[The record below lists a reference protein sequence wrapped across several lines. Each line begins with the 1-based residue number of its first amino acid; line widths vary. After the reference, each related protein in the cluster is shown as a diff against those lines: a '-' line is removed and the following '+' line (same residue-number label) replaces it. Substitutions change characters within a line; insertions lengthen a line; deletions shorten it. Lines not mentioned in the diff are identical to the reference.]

1 MDNKNYVNTQ
11 LLGNGVKRTY
21 GTEARRYNLLA
32 ARLIADLVKG
42 FLGPRGL
49 EKMFIDILGEL
60 TVTKDGA
67 TFLRKIDVEHPAAK
81 VIIEASNAVDNA
93 VGDGTTSVVV
103 LAGALVEKAESM
115 LEMGIAPQRISDGY
129 HHALQMAIEIMRDVA
144 IESVNH
150 DKNIMKYLADTCLK
164 SKAVNQ
170 FTQEMMIPNL
180 IVEGISRIADF
191 SNNNIEVDDIKIE
204 EKIGTSSDTQ
214 LVHGVVVDKTIDEAS
229 MPKLIE
235 NARILLLDNGV
246 EDERTKTD
254 AEIRISEPSQINQF
268 LSSKTS
274 NMLQKIQYVIDSGAN
289 VVFCRGGIVP
299 LALNHFSKNRILT
312 VRRVKEND
320 LQWLSKATGAK
331 VVRDFDMIGRD
342 DIGHAAKVYEKMVND
357 DKMVF
362 VDGCKNP
369 KSVTVLLRANSK
381 KILDEFHRTILDSIY
396 VLRNFVMEPKIVPGG
411 GAVEAFVAMLI
422 KERSYQFSGK
432 EQIVIQKYAEALEE
446 IPLTIARNAGMN
458 TIDIGTRLRGKIS
471 SQSRSK
477 GKKKGKGKSVNIYNN
492 RSWYGINAIDRK
504 IDDMMNLHVVEPL
517 MVKEQVLVTATESI
531 GLLMRVDD
539 VVMKKPVETQGHS
552 HTHLDGT
559 THSHKGGTKPHD
571 HFDRLGKLQRPM
583 HHYY

>member
-1 MDNKNYVNTQ
+1 MQ
-11 LLGNGVKRTY
+11 LFGNGVKRTN

-49 EKMFIDILGEL
+49 EKMFIDILGEM

-103 LAGALVEKAESM
+103 LAGALVEKAEYL
-115 LEMGIAPQRISDGY
+115 LEMGIPPHKISDGY
-129 HHALQMAIEIMRDVA
+129 YNAMQMAIEIIRDVA
-144 IESVNH
+144 IESANH

-164 SKAVNQ
+164 SKAINQ
-170 FTQEMMIPNL
+170 LTQDMMIPNL
-180 IVEGISRIADF
+180 VVDGICRIADF
-191 SNNNIEVDDIKIE
+191 SKGYIEVDDIKIE
-204 EKIGTSSDTQ
+204 EKIGSSSETE
-214 LVHGVVVDKTIDEAS
+214 LIHGVVVDKTIDESS

-235 NARILLLDNGV
+235 NARILLLDNDIQ
-246 EDERTKTD
+246 DERTKTD
-254 AEIRISEPSQINQF
+254 AEIRISDPREIKQF

-274 NMLQKIQYVIDSGAN
+274 NLLQKIQYVIESGAN
-289 VVFCRGGIVP
+289 VVFSRGGIDP
-299 LALNHFSKNRILT
+299 LALNHFSKNGILT
-312 VRRVKEND
+312 VKRVKEND
-320 LQWLSKATGAK
+320 LLWLSKATGAR
-331 VVRDFDMIGRD
+331 VVGDLDRINKD
-342 DIGHAAKVYEKMVND
+342 DIGYAAKVYERMVDD

-362 VDGCKNP
+362 VDGCTNP
-369 KSVTVLLRANSK
+369 KSITLLLRATSK

-396 VLRNFVMEPKIVPGG
+396 VLRDFIMEPKIVPGG
-411 GAVEAFVAMLI
+411 GAVEAFVAMVI

-458 TIDIGTRLRGKIS
+458 TIDIGTHLRGKIY
-471 SQSRSK
+471 SQTSSK
-477 GKKKGKGKSVNIYNN
+477 GKIRSKENGLYNN
-492 RSWYGINAIDRK
+492 RYWYGINAIDRK

-517 MVKEQVLVTATESI
+517 MVKEQILVTATESI
-531 GLLMRVDD
+531 VLLMRVDD
-539 VVMKKPVETQGHS
+539 VVMKKPVEMHGHT

-559 THSHKGGTKPHD
+559 THSHKGGSKPHD
-571 HFDRLGKLQRPM
+571 HFDRLGKVQRPM

>member
-1 MDNKNYVNTQ
+1 MDNKNHENMQ
-11 LLGNGVKRTY
+11 LFGNGVKRTY

-49 EKMFIDILGEL
+49 EKMFIDILGEM
-60 TVTKDGA
+60 TVTKDEA

-103 LAGALVEKAESM
+103 LAGALVEKAEDL
-115 LEMGIAPQRISDGY
+115 LEMGIPPQKISDGY
-129 HHALQMAIEIMRDVA
+129 YNALQMAIEIIRDVA
-144 IESVNH
+144 IESVNY

-180 IVEGISRIADF
+180 VVDGICRIADF
-191 SNNNIEVDDIKIE
+191 SNRYIEVDDIKIE
-204 EKIGTSSDTQ
+204 EKIGNSSDTE
-214 LVHGVVVDKTIDEAS
+214 LIHGVVLDKTIDEPS
-229 MPKLIE
+229 MPKVIE
-235 NARILLLDNGV
+235 NARILLLDN
-246 EDERTKTD
+246 DIQDQRTKTD
-254 AEIRISEPSQINQF
+254 AEIRISDPREITQF
-268 LSSKTS
+268 LSNKTS
-274 NMLQKIQYVIDSGAN
+274 NLLQKIQYVIESGAN
-289 VVFCRGGIVP
+289 VVFSRGGIDP

-312 VRRVKEND
+312 VKRVKEND
-320 LQWLSKATGAK
+320 LLWLSKATGAR
-331 VVRDFDMIGRD
+331 VVRDLDMINRD
-342 DIGHAAKVYEKMVND
+342 HIGHAGKVYERLVDD

-362 VDGCKNP
+362 VDGCNNP
-369 KSVTVLLRANSK
+369 KSITILLRATSK

-422 KERSYQFSGK
+422 KERSFQFPGK

-446 IPLTIARNAGMN
+446 IPLTIARNAGMD
-458 TIDIGTRLRGKIS
+458 TIDIGTHLRGKIY
-471 SQSRSK
+471 SQSSSK
-477 GKKKGKGKSVNIYNN
+477 GKKKGKGNGPYNN
-492 RSWYGINAIDRK
+492 RYWYGINAIDRK
-504 IDDMMNLHVVEPL
+504 IDDMMNSHVVEPL

-531 GLLMRVDD
+531 VLLMRVDD
-539 VVMKKPVETQGHS
+539 VVMKKPVETHGHS

-559 THSHKGGTKPHD
+559 THSHKGGSKPHD
-571 HFDRLGKLQRPM
+571 HFDRLGKQQRPM

>member
-1 MDNKNYVNTQ
+1 MDHKNMQ

-42 FLGPRGL
+42 FLGPSGL
-49 EKMFIDILGEL
+49 EKMFIDILGEM

-103 LAGALVEKAESM
+103 LSGALVEKAED
-115 LEMGIAPQRISDGY
+115 LLKMGIPPHKISDGFY
-129 HHALQMAIEIMRDVA
+129 NAMQMAIEIIRDVA
-144 IESVNH
+144 IETPNH
-150 DKNIMKYLADTCLK
+150 DKTIMKYLADTCLK

-180 IVEGISRIADF
+180 VVDGICRIADF
-191 SNNNIEVDDIKIE
+191 SKRYIEVDDIKIE
-204 EKIGTSSDTQ
+204 EKIGSSSETE
-214 LVHGVVVDKTIDEAS
+214 LIHGVVVDKTIDESS
-229 MPKLIE
+229 MPKVIE
-235 NARILLLDNGV
+235 NARILLLDNDIQ
-246 EDERTKTD
+246 DERTKTD
-254 AEIRISEPSQINQF
+254 AEIRISNPREIKEF
-268 LSSKTS
+268 LSNKTS
-274 NMLQKIQYVIDSGAN
+274 NLLQKIQYVIESGAN
-289 VVFCRGGIVP
+289 VVFSRGGIDP

-312 VRRVKEND
+312 VKRIKEND
-320 LQWLSKATGAK
+320 LQWLSKATGAR
-331 VVRDFDMIGRD
+331 VVRDLDGINKD
-342 DIGHAAKVYEKMVND
+342 DIGYAAKVYERMVDD

-362 VDGCKNP
+362 VDGCINP
-369 KSVTVLLRANSK
+369 KSVTILLRATSK

-396 VLRNFVMEPKIVPGG
+396 VLRNFIMEPKIVPGG
-411 GAVEAFVAMLI
+411 GAVEAFVAMVI
-422 KERSYQFSGK
+422 KQRSYQFPGK

-458 TIDIGTRLRGKIS
+458 TIDIGTQLRGKIY
-471 SQSRSK
+471 SQSSSN
-477 GKKKGKGKSVNIYNN
+477 GKKRRKGNGLYNN
-492 RSWYGINAIDRK
+492 RYWYGINAIDRK

-531 GLLMRVDD
+531 VLLMRVDD
-539 VVMKKPVETQGHS
+539 VVMKKPVETHGHS

-559 THSHKGGTKPHD
+559 THSHKGGSKPHD
-571 HFDRLGKLQRPM
+571 HFDRLGKVQRPM

>member
-1 MDNKNYVNTQ
+1 MDNKNYKNMQ
-11 LLGNGVKRTY
+11 LFGNGVKRSY

-49 EKMFIDILGEL
+49 EKMFIDILGEM

-93 VGDGTTSVVV
+93 VGDGTTSVAV
-103 LAGALVEKAESM
+103 LAGALVEKAENM
-115 LEMGIAPQRISDGY
+115 LEMGIPPQRISDGY
-129 HHALQMAIEIMRDVA
+129 YNALQMAIEIIRDIA

-164 SKAVNQ
+164 SKAANQ

-180 IVEGISRIADF
+180 IVDGISKIADF
-191 SNNNIEVDDIKIE
+191 SNKHIEVDDIKIE
-204 EKIGTSSDTQ
+204 EKIGSSSDTQ
-214 LVHGVVVDKTIDEAS
+214 LIHGVVVDKTIDDAS

-235 NARILLLDNGV
+235 DARILLIDNDIQ
-246 EDERTKTD
+246 DERTKTD
-254 AEIRISEPSQINQF
+254 AEIRISDPREITQF

-274 NMLQKIQYVIDSGAN
+274 NLLQKIQYVIESGAN
-289 VVFCRGGIVP
+289 VVFCRGGIDP

-312 VRRVKEND
+312 VKRVKEND

-331 VVRDFDMIGRD
+331 LIRDLDMISRND
-342 DIGHAAKVYEKMVND
+342 LGHSAKVYERMVND

-362 VDGCKNP
+362 VDGCTNP
-369 KSVTVLLRANSK
+369 KSITILLRANSK

-396 VLRNFVMEPKIVPGG
+396 VLRNFIMEPKIVPGG
-411 GAVEAFVAMLI
+411 GAVEAFVAMAI
-422 KERSYQFSGK
+422 KERSYQFPGK

-446 IPLTIARNAGMN
+446 IPITIARNAGMN
-458 TIDIGTRLRGKIS
+458 TIDIVTRLRGKIY
-471 SQSRSK
+471 SQSSSN
-477 GKKKGKGKSVNIYNN
+477 GKKKGNENGPYKN

-504 IDDMMNLHVVEPL
+504 IDDMMNLHVIEPL

-531 GLLMRVDD
+531 VLLMRVDD
-539 VVMKKPVETQGHS
+539 VVMKKPVETHGHT

-559 THSHKGGTKPHD
+559 THSHKGGSKPHD
-571 HFDRLGKLQRPM
+571 HFDRLGKQQRPM

>member
-1 MDNKNYVNTQ
+1 MDHKNMQ

-42 FLGPRGL
+42 FLGPSGL
-49 EKMFIDILGEL
+49 EKMFIDILGEM

-103 LAGALVEKAESM
+103 LSGALVEKAED
-115 LEMGIAPQRISDGY
+115 LLKMGIPPHKISDGFY
-129 HHALQMAIEIMRDVA
+129 NAMQMAIEIIRDVA
-144 IESVNH
+144 IETPNH
-150 DKNIMKYLADTCLK
+150 DKTIMKYLADTCLK

-180 IVEGISRIADF
+180 VVDGICRIADF
-191 SNNNIEVDDIKIE
+191 SKSYIEVDDIKIE
-204 EKIGTSSDTQ
+204 EKIGSSSETE
-214 LVHGVVVDKTIDEAS
+214 LIHGVVVDKTIDESS
-229 MPKLIE
+229 MPKVIE
-235 NARILLLDNGV
+235 NARILLLDNDIQ
-246 EDERTKTD
+246 DERTKTD
-254 AEIRISEPSQINQF
+254 AEIRISNPREIKEF
-268 LSSKTS
+268 LSNKTS
-274 NMLQKIQYVIDSGAN
+274 NLLQKIQYVIESGAN
-289 VVFCRGGIVP
+289 VVFSRGGIDP

-312 VRRVKEND
+312 VKRIKEND
-320 LQWLSKATGAK
+320 LQWLSKATGAR
-331 VVRDFDMIGRD
+331 VVRDLDGINKD
-342 DIGHAAKVYEKMVND
+342 DIGYAAKVYERMVDD

-362 VDGCKNP
+362 VDGCINP
-369 KSVTVLLRANSK
+369 KSVTILLRATSK

-396 VLRNFVMEPKIVPGG
+396 VLRNFIMEPKIVPGG
-411 GAVEAFVAMLI
+411 GAVEAFVAMVI
-422 KERSYQFSGK
+422 KQRSYQFPGK

-458 TIDIGTRLRGKIS
+458 TIDIGTQLRGKIY
-471 SQSRSK
+471 SQSSSN
-477 GKKKGKGKSVNIYNN
+477 GKKRRKGNGLYNN
-492 RSWYGINAIDRK
+492 RYWYGINAIDRK

-531 GLLMRVDD
+531 VLLMRVDD
-539 VVMKKPVETQGHS
+539 VVMKKPVETHGHS

-559 THSHKGGTKPHD
+559 THSHKGGSKPHD
-571 HFDRLGKLQRPM
+571 HFDRLGKVQRPM

>member
-1 MDNKNYVNTQ
+1 MDHKNMQ

-42 FLGPRGL
+42 FLGPSGL
-49 EKMFIDILGEL
+49 EKMFIDILGEM

-103 LAGALVEKAESM
+103 LSGALVEKAEDL
-115 LEMGIAPQRISDGY
+115 LEMGISPHKISDGY
-129 HHALQMAIEIMRDVA
+129 YNAMQMAIEIIRDVA
-144 IESVNH
+144 IETPNH
-150 DKNIMKYLADTCLK
+150 DKTIMKYLADTCLK

-170 FTQEMMIPNL
+170 FNQEMMIPNL
-180 IVEGISRIADF
+180 VVDGICRIADF
-191 SNNNIEVDDIKIE
+191 SKRYIEVDDIKIE
-204 EKIGTSSDTQ
+204 EKIGRSSETE
-214 LVHGVVVDKTIDEAS
+214 LIHGVVVDKTIDESS
-229 MPKLIE
+229 MPKVIE
-235 NARILLLDNGV
+235 NARILLLDNDIQ
-246 EDERTKTD
+246 DERTKTD
-254 AEIRISEPSQINQF
+254 AEIRISNPREIKEF
-268 LSSKTS
+268 LSNKTS
-274 NMLQKIQYVIDSGAN
+274 NLLQKIQYVIESGAN
-289 VVFCRGGIVP
+289 VVFSRGGIDP

-312 VRRVKEND
+312 VKRIKEND
-320 LQWLSKATGAK
+320 LQWLSKATGAR
-331 VVRDFDMIGRD
+331 VVRDLDGINKD
-342 DIGHAAKVYEKMVND
+342 DIGYAAKVYERMVDD

-362 VDGCKNP
+362 VDGCINP
-369 KSVTVLLRANSK
+369 KSVTILLRATSK

-396 VLRNFVMEPKIVPGG
+396 VLRNFIMEPKIVPGG
-411 GAVEAFVAMLI
+411 GAIEAFVAMVI
-422 KERSYQFSGK
+422 KQRSYQFPGK

-458 TIDIGTRLRGKIS
+458 TIDIGTQLRGKIY
-471 SQSRSK
+471 SQSSSN
-477 GKKKGKGKSVNIYNN
+477 GKKRRKGNGLYNN
-492 RSWYGINAIDRK
+492 RYWYGINAIDRK

-531 GLLMRVDD
+531 VLLMRVDD
-539 VVMKKPVETQGHS
+539 VVMKKPVETHGHS

-559 THSHKGGTKPHD
+559 THSHKGGSKPHD
-571 HFDRLGKLQRPM
+571 HFDRLGKVQRPM